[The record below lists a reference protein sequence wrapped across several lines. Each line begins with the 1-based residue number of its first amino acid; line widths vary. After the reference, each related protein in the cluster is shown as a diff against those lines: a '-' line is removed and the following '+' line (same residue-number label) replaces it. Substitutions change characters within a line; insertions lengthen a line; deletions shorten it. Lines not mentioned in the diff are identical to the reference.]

1 MNIERYISLLVV
13 LVVGLFLANASWAEA
28 IPAQSQTPT
37 ALTCVQCSAP
47 VNTWC
52 VPATSGAAAPAAGQS
67 TKAPARVVKRAD
79 TPWDVLGE
87 ILATPF
93 VVAQCIL
100 AGCP

>member
-1 MNIERYISLLVV
+1 MKMKRYVSLMFV
-13 LVVGLFLANASWAEA
+13 LVIGLFLINASRPEVTF
-28 IPAQSQTPT
+28 AQNQTPT
-37 ALTCVQCSAP
+37 APTCVQCYAP

-52 VPATSGAAAPAAGQS
+52 VPATSGATAPAAVQHK
-67 TKAPARVVKRAD
+67 KAPVRVVKRAD

-93 VVAQCIL
+93 VVAQCVL

>member
-1 MNIERYISLLVV
+1 MKIEQYISTMV
-13 LVVGLFLANASWAEA
+13 LVIGLFLITAPLPVAAFEN
-28 IPAQSQTPT
+28 QTPT
-37 ALTCVQCSAP
+37 GLTCVQCSAP

-52 VPATSGAAAPAAGQS
+52 VPATSGAAATGAIQP

-79 TPWDVLGE
+79 TPWDVLGS

-93 VVAQCIL
+93 VIGQCIL